1 MRLRLAS
8 YNVQKAVG
16 LDLRRDPARIL
27 EVINALGADVVA
39 LQEADMRL
47 GVRPAAIPRRLLE
60 AETDFDV
67 VDVAEN
73 DVSLGWHGNALLV
86 RRGLPVTAP
95 ARLPLPGL
103 EPRGAVAARIGA
115 RIGEGEAGA
124 ITVIG
129 VHLGLIRAWRR
140 RQARALRDHAGRGD
154 AERTAILGDFN
165 EWSLQKGLGPLHPA
179 FQIVTPGP
187 TFPAPRPVA
196 HLDRAALGPGLV
208 AHDAEVANGALARVA
223 SDHLPI
229 RLDVTATG

>member
-27 EVINALGADVVA
+27 EVINGLGADVVA
-39 LQEADMRL
+39 LQEADRRL
-47 GVRPAAIPRRLLE
+47 GVRPAAIPRRLVE

-67 VDVAEN
+67 LDLAEN

-86 RRGLPVTAP
+86 RRGLPVASP

-103 EPRGAVAARIGA
+103 EPRGAVAARIG
-115 RIGEGEAGA
+115 EGEAGA

-129 VHLGLIRAWRR
+129 AHLGLIRAWRR

-154 AERTAILGDFN
+154 AARTVILGDFN

-179 FQIVTPGP
+179 FRIVTPGR
-187 TFPAPRPVA
+187 TFPAARPVA
-196 HLDRAALGPGLV
+196 HLDRAALGRGLV
-208 AHDAEVANGALARVA
+208 VLEAEVAGGALARVA

-229 RLDVTATG
+229 RIDVAARP

>member
-39 LQEADMRL
+39 LQEADRRL
-47 GVRPAAIPRRLLE
+47 GGRPAAIPRRLVE
-60 AETDFDV
+60 AETDYAV
-67 VDVAEN
+67 VDLAEN

-86 RRGLPVTAP
+86 RRGLPVAAP

-115 RIGEGEAGA
+115 RIGADEADA

-129 VHLGLIRAWRR
+129 VHLGLVRAWRR

-154 AERTAILGDFN
+154 TARTVILGDFN

-179 FQIVTPGP
+179 FRIVTPGR
-187 TFPAPRPVA
+187 TFPAARPVA
-196 HLDRAALGPGLV
+196 HLDRAALGCGLE
-208 AHDAEVANGALARVA
+208 ALEAEVAADALARVA

-229 RLDVTATG
+229 RIDVAARV

>member
-39 LQEADMRL
+39 LQEADLRL
-47 GVRPAAIPRRLLE
+47 GGRPAAIPRRLVE
-60 AETDFDV
+60 AETDYEV
-67 VDVAEN
+67 VDLAEN

-86 RRGLPVTAP
+86 RRGLPVASP

-103 EPRGAVAARIGA
+103 EPRGAVAARIGQ
-115 RIGEGEAGA
+115 GEAGA

-129 VHLGLIRAWRR
+129 AHLGLIRAWRR

-154 AERTAILGDFN
+154 AARTVILGDFN

-179 FQIVTPGP
+179 FRIVTPGR
-187 TFPAPRPVA
+187 TFPAARPVA
-196 HLDRAALGPGLV
+196 HLDRAALGCGLV
-208 AHDAEVANGALARVA
+208 ALEAEVAADALARVA

-229 RLDVTATG
+229 RIDVAALV